1 VALERSAFSE
11 REPAGWWRW
20 RRRDIAESAL
30 GAAMSC
36 GAGSRWSWRGRSRG
50 GYRRLRMPARTG
62 FAQPRYPAVWP
73 WAILATALR
82 GLDRP
87 LSFHIFGR
95 GLRSHANSE
104 AFTSERSFIAAL
116 KSLRHPEADSSG

>member
-1 VALERSAFSE
+1 
-11 REPAGWWRW
+11 
-20 RRRDIAESAL
+20 
-30 GAAMSC
+30 MSC

-116 KSLRHPEADSSG
+116 KSLRHPEADSSGNAEVGSSADDNVVRGGGPKFWGGGYSS